1 MSNVLFTAVEED
13 GVIAVEGEPGQLA
26 FTRADDVDRLLEAC
40 FAADCGAALLY
51 TGNLPTEFFD
61 LSTGVAGAM
70 LQKLR
75 LYGVRLAVVQGPEN
89 GVASRRFGELVAE
102 EQTRPD
108 FRLFSTRAEAR
119 AWLAS

>member
-1 MSNVLFTAVEED
+1 MNDMLRPVEED

-26 FTRADDVDRLLEAC
+26 LTRPDDVDRLLEAC
-40 FAADCGAALLY
+40 FASDCGAALLY
-51 TGNLPTEFFD
+51 TENLPTEFFD
-61 LSTGVAGAM
+61 LRTGFAGAM

-89 GVASRRFGELVAE
+89 GTASRRFGELVAE

-108 FRLFSTRAEAR
+108 FRLFSTRADAR